1 MIPAIL
7 GLVALGGVLIVANW
21 DEVVDWLRDIVP
33 KFKAAWA
40 RLRPHLP
47 YEVQIL
53 GDLVEKGADALMS
66 VIHKIYYREENG
78 KWMEQTTIREVN
90 ESEVPPHIRE
100 KILKKSRQGE
110 QANITEEMELEMAS

>member
-7 GLVALGGVLIVANW
+7 ALVALGGVLVVANW

-33 KFKAAWA
+33 KFKAAWE
-40 RLRPHLP
+40 RLRPNMP
-47 YEVQIL
+47 CEVQIL
-53 GDLVEKGADALMS
+53 GDLVEKALDTLIS

-78 KWMEQTTIREVN
+78 KWMEQTTIREVK

-100 KILKKSRQGE
+100 KILKKTRQGE
-110 QANITEEMELEMAS
+110 QADISHEMELEMAS